1 MYWNPIENYDRYEDI
16 RLTLTWDVLKF
27 KPIIPCIKSLHWLT
41 LTWDVLKFLNFLS
54 ASSGDGLTLTWDVL
68 KWLGD

>member
-1 MYWNPIENYDRYEDI
+1 MRCIEIESN
-16 RLTLTWDVLKF
+16 L
-27 KPIIPCIKSLHWLT
+27 LHPVQSPGLT